1 MSIADINDSLMD
13 DIDALVSAVVRWNEN
28 IDKFPQWQ
36 RFAEILWNLKDSG
49 LSDAIEQYNLGIPVE
64 KIYNSFM
71 AAYYKTM
78 AEKIINSDPSLKEF
92 TGVKFEILIDKY
104 SALVK
109 EFQDIT
115 REELLE
121 KLFRGLAIDVK
132 DIKQGSELTL
142 LRKRIGNKGRGTTI
156 RNIIDQMP
164 NIFGQLCPIMLM
176 SPLSVA
182 QYLDINNP
190 KFDIVIFDEAS
201 QMPTCEAIGALAR
214 ANSAVVVG
222 DPKQMP
228 PTNFFVTAKTEDE
241 DVDIDDLDSILDD
254 CISLS
259 MPEHKLEWHYRS
271 KHESLITFSN
281 IKYYNRNLV
290 TFPSADNKISRVTWQ
305 HVDGCYDYGKTR
317 TNFAEAD
324 AITTEIIERLIS
336 HPHKSIGVIAFSKQ
350 QSDLIEDILSEKI
363 SSYPHLV
370 KANNENPEPLFIKN
384 LENVQGDERDIILF
398 SVGYGPDKNGNVSM
412 NFGPLNKVG
421 GEKRLNVAI
430 SRARYEMKI
439 FSTLKPE
446 QIDERRTQAEGV
458 IGLKN
463 FLEFAQK
470 GSEILVNTSKNKES
484 QMINQ
489 IAQRLEEEGYEVSTS
504 VGTSG
509 LKVDIAIADPLNPD
523 KYMMGIICD
532 GENYYRLKT
541 IRDREVVQPSV
552 LGMLGWNLMHVWSI
566 DWLFNREIVMKN
578 LLSSIKNKI
587 SLK

>member
-1 MSIADINDSLMD
+1 
-13 DIDALVSAVVRWNEN
+13 
-28 IDKFPQWQ
+28 
-36 RFAEILWNLKDSG
+36 
-49 LSDAIEQYNLGIPVE
+49 
-64 KIYNSFM
+64 
-71 AAYYKTM
+71 
-78 AEKIINSDPSLKEF
+78 
-92 TGVKFEILIDKY
+92 
-104 SALVK
+104 
-109 EFQDIT
+109 
-115 REELLE
+115 
-121 KLFRGLAIDVK
+121 
-132 DIKQGSELTL
+132 
-142 LRKRIGNKGRGTTI
+142 
-156 RNIIDQMP
+156 
-164 NIFGQLCPIMLM
+164 
-176 SPLSVA
+176 
-182 QYLDINNP
+182 
-190 KFDIVIFDEAS
+190 
-201 QMPTCEAIGALAR
+201 
-214 ANSAVVVG
+214 
-222 DPKQMP
+222 
-228 PTNFFVTAKTEDE
+228 
-241 DVDIDDLDSILDD
+241 
-254 CISLS
+254 
-259 MPEHKLEWHYRS
+259 
-271 KHESLITFSN
+271 
-281 IKYYNRNLV
+281 
-290 TFPSADNKISRVTWQ
+290 
-305 HVDGCYDYGKTR
+305 
-317 TNFAEAD
+317 
-324 AITTEIIERLIS
+324 
-336 HPHKSIGVIAFSKQ
+336 
-350 QSDLIEDILSEKI
+350 
-363 SSYPHLV
+363 
-370 KANNENPEPLFIKN
+370 
-384 LENVQGDERDIILF
+384 LF